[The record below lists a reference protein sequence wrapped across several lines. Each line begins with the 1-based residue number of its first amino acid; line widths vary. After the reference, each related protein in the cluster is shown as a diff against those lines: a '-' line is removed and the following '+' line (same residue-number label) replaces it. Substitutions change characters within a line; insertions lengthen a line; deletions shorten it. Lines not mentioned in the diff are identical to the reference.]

1 MSQEFVIRR
10 DRGLKVKGTGQE
22 EGITYELKACRIQ
35 VVCHSRSEERL
46 WVSCKR
52 KIRARKVGEGPV
64 IKAILFLFEKT
75 KCTSKAMRNYLG
87 F

>member
-22 EGITYELKACRIQ
+22 EGITYELKAC
-35 VVCHSRSEERL
+35 RSEERL